1 MLASAYVQ
9 PWPCPVIHL
18 RRGDDAA
25 NCAMHWAQ
33 PDRATS
39 SQSDVWTQSMVDRK
53 ESAPA

>member
-25 NCAMHWAQ
+25 NCATRWAQ